1 MNIKTIARKAKR
13 SGYKVGV
20 LRDGVYTI
28 TDTRHENNPQ
38 ITTDKK
44 GLELFI
50 MHGID
55 EYLAYCEEKGI
66 ETF

>member
-1 MNIKTIARKAKR
+1 MNIKTITRKAKR
-13 SGYKVGV
+13 SGYIVGV
-20 LRDGVYTI
+20 LCDGVYTI
-28 TDTRHENNPQ
+28 TDTRHENNPT

-50 MHGID
+50 MYGID